1 MVSRRRPP
9 TFMPATPW
17 SQPPMTMPWPSWKVN
32 GSPRSQLASNWEPV
46 DQEWPTYCMVQR
58 LPDTA
63 SGPSPSVR
71 SSMTR
76 SAGGGPSGMVICGFS
91 MWSTQPQSR
100 SHAGDELVHAV
111 VDGAERVLAQ
121 DGPLRLVVELQV
133 HPVHR
138 EVPALLLRL

>member
-1 MVSRRRPP
+1 
-9 TFMPATPW
+9 
-17 SQPPMTMPWPSWKVN
+17 MPWPSWKVN
-32 GSPRSQLASNWEPV
+32 GSPRSQLASNCLPV
-46 DQEWPTYCMVQR
+46 DQEWPTYCIVQR

-91 MWSTQPQSR
+91 MRGSQ

-121 DGPLRLVVELQV
+121 DGALRLVVQLQV

-138 EVPALLLRL
+138 EVAALLLRLGDELAAQPGPGRLR